1 MLRRPT
7 GRPFTWDGN
16 AMFHGTSGQITV
28 QQVEI
33 LIERITL
40 GAKICR
46 TRSLGC
52 PASFVL
58 HKRLNESENHLQPPA
73 GDFCAVKESL
83 SDSLQPAQQGK
94 ACLGFAA
101 PWVLGS
107 CHHLVLPNA
116 RAGMHPAREPRGFTE
131 APHPFSV
138 QRRNSARWAT
148 WLESWS
154 ADPDLVK
161 LPETYLWAPICT
173 GLLPLVI

>member
-73 GDFCAVKESL
+73 GDFCAVEESL
-83 SDSLQPAQQGK
+83 SDSLQPAQRGK

-101 PWVLGS
+101 LGPLGAATIWYCLMPGQACIQPGS
-107 CHHLVLPNA
+107 QGASQKLRTLLVC
-116 RAGMHPAREPRGFTE
+116 RE
-131 APHPFSV
+131 
-138 QRRNSARWAT
+138 
-148 WLESWS
+148 
-154 ADPDLVK
+154 
-161 LPETYLWAPICT
+161 ETQHT
-173 GLLPLVI
+173 GPPG